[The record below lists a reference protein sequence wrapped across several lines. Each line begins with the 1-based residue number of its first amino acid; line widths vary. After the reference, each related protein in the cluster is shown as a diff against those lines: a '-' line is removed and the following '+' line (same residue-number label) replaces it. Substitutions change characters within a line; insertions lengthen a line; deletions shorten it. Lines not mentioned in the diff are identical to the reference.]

1 MTDKIWQCCFTNTDH
16 INGVAVSSGWTGLA
30 VSESIPNAAREACM
44 KWQAANS
51 RIENESAA
59 LNNNVY
65 ELICDNEYA
74 FVIKN
79 RYGLKDNHGRPNMFS
94 HAYIAPM
101 EEFLKDP
108 NCLLALSEVNFAD
121 NQEEAEKR
129 KHEQSTAASLI
140 YNKSFEIASALE
152 LLSMEKEKYKTLLR
166 TVYIL
171 NADERNLRPLHIEAY
186 EDNEKSKALIY
197 LIHIGLPYHI
207 RTNLKVAIM
216 PQTDAYYRNIL
227 FDKEAKSRGV
237 YIVPESGENN
247 NKAQASPVFELIDEF
262 AEHYDLEEK
271 DLYYKD
277 LSDKALG
284 LGGKGVL
291 TERALKIA
299 YAMNNIGDVKEKSEW
314 DDEKLMLRLSDAL
327 LYNADMITSHEYREE
342 FEDFVASMLDE
353 VMERRLGINE
363 NMYERIA
370 GFTIKAASKA
380 LQTTCKKC
388 RQYRFETAMNEEQK
402 RAWLENLDTN
412 ALGAFIEFS
421 CDLIKQKRN
430 YTVLK
435 EYLISDIEKSRN
447 VEELLKVEA
456 KILRIEMD
464 IEDKETRGD
473 VFKDMHKVLIDK
485 LWELYNA
492 NINSAD
498 VKTMY
503 DTALEVYKL
512 LATSDESINAEEA
525 KFKAKKYFWQ
535 AFSFEKMERLGTDAD
550 LYSFMSLPEDDNYQ
564 LYTGFINILNKI
576 PQQKDIYE
584 SLKELNIYCIQ
595 NAERFVKK
603 EGYKEKKLIE
613 NIFIKHLA
621 RDMKKDVEFA
631 DGFVEDMVTIATEVR
646 EYSLY
651 EEFIYI
657 IKNVNGV
664 KEADYKLLDTLS
676 LHIEEGELKVNTRLR
691 KSMFKRIHEK
701 FRDIELYDEEEDS
714 VVRLDSWL
722 ALGKIYYSNLG
733 ENWFEVFDDNEYKA
747 KVLLDKDIEELLDD
761 SYYFVKCENDIEKGN
776 CLNAAVYY
784 VENKG
789 RHKSVINKWVKYI
802 ERLDKEPSGGIGDFF
817 GKLFGKKRE
826 E

>member
-30 VSESIPNAAREACM
+30 VSESTPNAAREACM

-51 RIENESAA
+51 RIENESATA
-59 LNNNVY
+59 NNTVY

-79 RYGLKDNHGRPNMFS
+79 KYGLKDNHGRPNMFS

-129 KHEQSTAASLI
+129 NYEQSTAAGLI
-140 YNKSFEIASALE
+140 YNKPFEIVSALE

-171 NADERNLRPLHIEAY
+171 NADERSLRPLHIEAY
-186 EDNEKSKALIY
+186 EDNEKSKALMY

-262 AEHYDLEEK
+262 AEHYDPEEK

-284 LGGKGVL
+284 LGGKGIL

-327 LYNADMITSHEYREE
+327 LYNADMITSREYREE
-342 FEDFVASMLDE
+342 FEDFVATMLDE
-353 VMERRLGINE
+353 VMGRGLAINE
-363 NMYERIA
+363 NMYERVA
-370 GFTIKAASKA
+370 GFSIKAASKA
-380 LQTTCKKC
+380 LQTTWKKC

-402 RAWLENLDTN
+402 RAWLENLDNN
-412 ALGAFIEFS
+412 ALEAFIEFS
-421 CDLIKQKRN
+421 CDLINQKRN

-435 EYLISDIEKSRN
+435 EYLIGNIEKSKN

-456 KILRIEMD
+456 KILRIE
-464 IEDKETRGD
+464 INVIDKEIRGD
-473 VFKDMHKVLIDK
+473 VFKDMHRVLIDK

-492 NINSAD
+492 DINSAD

-512 LATSDESINAEEA
+512 LATSDESVNAEEA

-535 AFSFEKMERLGTDAD
+535 AFSFEQMERLGTDAD

-564 LYTGFINILNKI
+564 LYAGFINILNKI

-613 NIFIKHLA
+613 NIFIKHLT
-621 RDMKKDVEFA
+621 RDMRKTGEFA
-631 DGFVEDMVTIATEVR
+631 DGFVEDMVTIAIEVR

-676 LHIEEGELKVNTRLR
+676 LHIEEGELKLNTRLR

-701 FRDIELYDEEEDS
+701 FRDIELYDEEDN
-714 VVRLDSWL
+714 VVKLDSWL
-722 ALGKIYYSNLG
+722 ALGKIYYSNLD

-747 KVLLDKDIEELLDD
+747 KVLLDKDIEKLLDD
-761 SYYFVKCENDIEKGN
+761 SYYFVKCENDIEKAN

-784 VENKG
+784 VDNKG
-789 RHKSVINKWVKYI
+789 LHKSVINKWVKYI

>member
-30 VSESIPNAAREACM
+30 VSESTPNAAREACM

-51 RIENESAA
+51 RIENESATA
-59 LNNNVY
+59 NNTVY

-79 RYGLKDNHGRPNMFS
+79 KYGLKDNHGRPNMFS

-129 KHEQSTAASLI
+129 NYEQSTAAGLI
-140 YNKSFEIASALE
+140 YNKPFEIVSALE

-171 NADERNLRPLHIEAY
+171 NADERSLRPLHIEAY
-186 EDNEKSKALIY
+186 EDNEKSKALMY

-262 AEHYDLEEK
+262 AEHYDPEEK
-271 DLYYKD
+271 DLYYKA

-284 LGGKGVL
+284 LGGKGIL

-327 LYNADMITSHEYREE
+327 LYNADMITSREYREE
-342 FEDFVASMLDE
+342 FEDFVATMLDE
-353 VMERRLGINE
+353 VMGRGLAINE
-363 NMYERIA
+363 NMYERVA
-370 GFTIKAASKA
+370 GFSIKAASKA
-380 LQTTCKKC
+380 LQTTWKKC

-473 VFKDMHKVLIDK
+473 VFKDMHRVLIDK

-492 NINSAD
+492 DINSAD

-512 LATSDESINAEEA
+512 LATSDESVNAEEA

-535 AFSFEKMERLGTDAD
+535 AFSFEQMERLGTDAD

-564 LYTGFINILNKI
+564 LYAGFINILNKI

-613 NIFIKHLA
+613 NIFIKHLV
-621 RDMKKDVEFA
+621 RDMKKTVEFA
-631 DGFVEDMVTIATEVR
+631 DGFVEDMVTIAIEVR

-676 LHIEEGELKVNTRLR
+676 LHIEEGELKLNTRLR

-701 FRDIELYDEEEDS
+701 FRDIELYDEEDN
-714 VVRLDSWL
+714 VVKLDSWL
-722 ALGKIYYSNLG
+722 ALGKIYYSNLD

-761 SYYFVKCENDIEKGN
+761 SYYFVKCENDIEKAN

-784 VENKG
+784 VDNKG
-789 RHKSVINKWVKYI
+789 QYKSVINKWVKYI

>member
-1 MTDKIWQCCFTNTDH
+1 M
-16 INGVAVSSGWTGLA
+16 
-30 VSESIPNAAREACM
+30 
-44 KWQAANS
+44 
-51 RIENESAA
+51 
-59 LNNNVY
+59 
-65 ELICDNEYA
+65 
-74 FVIKN
+74 
-79 RYGLKDNHGRPNMFS
+79 
-94 HAYIAPM
+94 
-101 EEFLKDP
+101 
-108 NCLLALSEVNFAD
+108 
-121 NQEEAEKR
+121 
-129 KHEQSTAASLI
+129 
-140 YNKSFEIASALE
+140 
-152 LLSMEKEKYKTLLR
+152 
-166 TVYIL
+166 YIL
-171 NADERNLRPLHIEAY
+171 NADERSLRPLHIEAY
-186 EDNEKSKALIY
+186 EDNEKSKALMY

-262 AEHYDLEEK
+262 AEHYDPEEK

-284 LGGKGVL
+284 LGGKGIL

-327 LYNADMITSHEYREE
+327 LYNADMITSREYREE
-342 FEDFVASMLDE
+342 FEDFVAAMLDE
-353 VMERRLGINE
+353 VMGRGLAVNE
-363 NMYERIA
+363 NMYERVA
-370 GFTIKAASKA
+370 GFSIKAASKA
-380 LQTTCKKC
+380 LQTTWKKC

-402 RAWLENLDTN
+402 RAWLENLDNN
-412 ALGAFIEFS
+412 ALEAFIEFS
-421 CDLIKQKRN
+421 CDLINQKRN

-435 EYLISDIEKSRN
+435 EYLIGNIEKSKN

-456 KILRIEMD
+456 KILRIEINVM
-464 IEDKETRGD
+464 DKEIRGD
-473 VFKDMHKVLIDK
+473 VFKDMHRVLIDK

-492 NINSAD
+492 DINSAD

-512 LATSDESINAEEA
+512 LATSDESVNAEEA

-535 AFSFEKMERLGTDAD
+535 AFSFEQMERLGTDAD

-564 LYTGFINILNKI
+564 LYAGFINILNKI

-621 RDMKKDVEFA
+621 RDMKKTVEFA

-676 LHIEEGELKVNTRLR
+676 LHIEEGELKLNTRLR

-701 FRDIELYDEEEDS
+701 FRDIELYDEEDN
-714 VVRLDSWL
+714 VVKLDSWL
-722 ALGKIYYSNLG
+722 ALGKIYYSNLD

-747 KVLLDKDIEELLDD
+747 KVLLDKNIEELLDD
-761 SYYFVKCENDIEKGN
+761 SYYFVKCENDIEKAN

-784 VENKG
+784 VDNKG
-789 RHKSVINKWVKYI
+789 LHKSVINKWVKYI

>member
-79 RYGLKDNHGRPNMFS
+79 KYGLKDNHGRPNMFS

-129 KHEQSTAASLI
+129 NYEQSTAAGLI
-140 YNKSFEIASALE
+140 YNKPFEIVSALE

-171 NADERNLRPLHIEAY
+171 NADERSLRPLHIEAY
-186 EDNEKSKALIY
+186 EDNEKSKALMY

-262 AEHYDLEEK
+262 AEHYDPEEK

-284 LGGKGVL
+284 LGGKGIL

-327 LYNADMITSHEYREE
+327 LYNADMITSREYREE
-342 FEDFVASMLDE
+342 FEDFVATMLDE
-353 VMERRLGINE
+353 VMGRGLAINE
-363 NMYERIA
+363 NMYERVA
-370 GFTIKAASKA
+370 GFSIKAASKA
-380 LQTTCKKC
+380 LQTTWKKC

-402 RAWLENLDTN
+402 RAWLENLDNN
-412 ALGAFIEFS
+412 ALEAFIEFS
-421 CDLIKQKRN
+421 CDLINQKRN

-435 EYLISDIEKSRN
+435 EYLIGNIEKSKN

-473 VFKDMHKVLIDK
+473 VFKDMHRVLIDK

-492 NINSAD
+492 DINSAD

-512 LATSDESINAEEA
+512 LATSDESVNAEEA

-535 AFSFEKMERLGTDAD
+535 AFSFEQMERLGTDAD

-564 LYTGFINILNKI
+564 LYAGFINILNKI

-613 NIFIKHLA
+613 NIFIKHLV
-621 RDMKKDVEFA
+621 RDMKKTVEFA
-631 DGFVEDMVTIATEVR
+631 DGFVEDMVTIAIEVR

-701 FRDIELYDEEEDS
+701 FRDIELYDEEDN
-714 VVRLDSWL
+714 VVKLDSWL
-722 ALGKIYYSNLG
+722 ALGKIYYSNLD

-761 SYYFVKCENDIEKGN
+761 SYYFVKCENDIEKAN

-784 VENKG
+784 VDNKG
-789 RHKSVINKWVKYI
+789 QYKSVINKWVKYI

>member
-79 RYGLKDNHGRPNMFS
+79 KYGLKDNHGRPNMFS

-129 KHEQSTAASLI
+129 NYEQSTAAGLI
-140 YNKSFEIASALE
+140 YNKPFEIVSALE

-171 NADERNLRPLHIEAY
+171 NADERSLRPLHIEAY
-186 EDNEKSKALIY
+186 EDNEKSKALMY

-207 RTNLKVAIM
+207 RMNLKVAIM

-284 LGGKGVL
+284 LGGKGIL
-291 TERALKIA
+291 TERALKVA
-299 YAMNNIGDVKEKSEW
+299 YAMNNIGDVKERSEW

-327 LYNADMITSHEYREE
+327 LYNADMITSREYREE

-363 NMYERIA
+363 NMYERVA
-370 GFTIKAASKA
+370 GFPIKAASNA
-380 LQTTCKKC
+380 LQTTWKKC

-435 EYLISDIEKSRN
+435 EYLISDIEKSKN

-512 LATSDESINAEEA
+512 LATSDESVNAEEA

-535 AFSFEKMERLGTDAD
+535 AFSFEQMERLGTDAD

-564 LYTGFINILNKI
+564 LYAGFINILNKI

-613 NIFIKHLA
+613 NIFIKHLT
-621 RDMKKDVEFA
+621 RDMRKTGEFA
-631 DGFVEDMVTIATEVR
+631 DGFVEDMVTIAIEVR

-676 LHIEEGELKVNTRLR
+676 LHIEEGELKLNTRLR

-701 FRDIELYDEEEDS
+701 FRDIELYDEEDN
-714 VVRLDSWL
+714 VVKLDSWL
-722 ALGKIYYSNLG
+722 ALGKIYYSNLD

-747 KVLLDKDIEELLDD
+747 KVLLDKDIEKLLDD
-761 SYYFVKCENDIEKGN
+761 SYYFVKCENDIEKAN

-784 VENKG
+784 VDNKG
-789 RHKSVINKWVKYI
+789 LHKSVINKWVKYI